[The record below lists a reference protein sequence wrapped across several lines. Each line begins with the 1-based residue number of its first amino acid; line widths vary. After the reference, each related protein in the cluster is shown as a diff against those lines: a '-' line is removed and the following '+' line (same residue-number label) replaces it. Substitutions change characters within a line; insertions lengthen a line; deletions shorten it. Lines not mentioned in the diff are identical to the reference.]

1 MKVNILKTHRFLCI
15 LLLPV
20 LLPAL
25 EATCLLYLCG
35 GSTVPWCA
43 SVHVVLSLCSVTSCW
58 KLESSIYTP
67 GVGIHYKAGHPAPL
81 ESQLL
86 SFASTPLLLLFCFL
100 STFPG
105 LLTSAWAI
113 TLSPFLSIWVY
124 VLLGRQNFTGYEE
137 GVEINLCV
145 LGTSF
150 QRGILPSATSGF

>member
-1 MKVNILKTHRFLCI
+1 MKVNILKTHCFPSI
-15 LLLPV
+15 LLFPV

-35 GSTVPWCA
+35 GITVHWCA
-43 SVHVVLSLCSVTSCW
+43 TVHLVLSLCSVTSCW
-58 KLESSIYTP
+58 KLESSICTP
-67 GVGIHYKAGHPAPL
+67 GFGIHYKAGHPAPL

-86 SFASTPLLLLFCFL
+86 RFASTPLLLLTCFL
-100 STFPG
+100 SSFPG

-113 TLSPFLSIWVY
+113 TLSPFLSVWVY
-124 VLLGRQNFTGYEE
+124 VLLGCQNFTGYEE

-150 QRGILPSATSGF
+150 QRGILPSPTSGF